1 MIERYT
7 RPQMGRIWTEENKFS
22 KWLQIE
28 ILACEA
34 QHQMGIVPA
43 DALKEIKEKASFNVE
58 RVNEIENEVQHDVI
72 AFLTSVKEFVGPS
85 ARFIHLGMT
94 SSDVLDTS
102 MSMLMKEAIEL
113 LIEASVRLETVL
125 EEKAKEYKYTVTIGR
140 THGVH
145 AEPTT
150 FGLKMALWLEETRRN
165 TERLRAA
172 CNNISVGKISGAVG
186 TFANIDPCVEEY
198 VCEKLGLKP
207 ATVSTQIIQRDRHAE
222 FMNALALS
230 ACSLEKFATEI
241 RALQKTEVREVEEP
255 FTEKQKGSSA
265 MPHKRNPVVCE
276 RVCGLA
282 RLIRSHA
289 LAAMENVTLWHE
301 RDISHSSVERVIIPD
316 ACIALDY
323 MLHKFT
329 WVMENLQVFPK
340 RMIANLEATQGLIFS
355 QRVLLDLVEK
365 GMSRED
371 AYRVVQTLAMH
382 AWKEGLDFRQLILE
396 DKEISAYIGQ
406 SELNSLFQ
414 SDYHLRHIDKIF
426 ARIGI

>member
-7 RPQMGRIWTEENKFS
+7 RPQMGKIWTEENKFS

-102 MSMLMKEAIEL
+102 MSMLMKEAMEL

-125 EEKAKEYKYTVTIGR
+125 EDKAKEYKYTVTIGR

-172 CNNISVGKISGAVG
+172 CDNISVGKISGAVG

-289 LAAMENVTLWHE
+289 LAAMENVALWHE

-323 MLHKFT
+323 MLYKFT

-340 RMIANLEATQGLIFS
+340 RMIANLESTQGLIFS

-396 DKEISAYIGQ
+396 DKEIAVHIGQ
-406 SELNSLFQ
+406 NELNSLFQ